1 MKQTYITPAMQETP
15 MDLRSAIADLTG
27 NAGDDHIGWGGQ
39 DDGSHDAGSNS
50 RNSWDQ
56 FWDDRE

>member
-1 MKQTYITPAMQETP
+1 MQETP

-27 NAGDDHIGWGGQ
+27 DTGDDHIGWGGQ
-39 DDGSHDAGSNS
+39 DDGSHEAGSNS